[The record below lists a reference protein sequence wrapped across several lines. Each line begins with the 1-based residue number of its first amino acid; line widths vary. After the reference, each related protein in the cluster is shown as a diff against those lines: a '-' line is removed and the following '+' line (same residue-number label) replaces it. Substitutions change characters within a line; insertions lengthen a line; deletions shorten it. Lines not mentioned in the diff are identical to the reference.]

1 MKHWSL
7 AAAAVSL
14 VAACAA
20 PPPPPRPLPH
30 VNAFGV
36 HVAAEHSGSSIT
48 LERDRALEVRLGMS
62 VAENREW
69 ELVDFAPGVL
79 TGAAAPRFER
89 EQRAANYNE
98 AAGAAV
104 WHFKATAAGTV
115 MLKFEYRNP
124 RTIAPASRTVN
135 YTVVV
140 P

>member
-1 MKHWSL
+1 MKHWAL

-20 PPPPPRPLPH
+20 PPQPQPRPQ

-62 VAENREW
+62 VTENREW

-79 TGAAAPRFER
+79 SGAAAPHFER
-89 EQRAANYNE
+89 EQSAANYNE

-104 WHFKATAAGTV
+104 WHFKAAAAGTV

-124 RTIAPASRTVN
+124 RTITPASRTVN